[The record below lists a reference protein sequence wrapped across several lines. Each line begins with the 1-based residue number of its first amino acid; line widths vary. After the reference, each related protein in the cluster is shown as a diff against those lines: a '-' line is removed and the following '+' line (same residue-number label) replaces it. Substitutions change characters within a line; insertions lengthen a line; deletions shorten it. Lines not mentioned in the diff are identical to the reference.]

1 MIDRLQTI
9 AEAAANA
16 VGLILDNAVSVNVWW
31 LAAGVALHYAH
42 QVVRIRGWWNIL
54 RAAYP
59 QAESLRYRDVIAAYF
74 AGSGLNA
81 VVPARGGDVMK
92 LYMVKQRIPRGRYS
106 TLVATFV
113 RQ

>member
-1 MIDRLQTI
+1 MIDRIQSI
-9 AEAAANA
+9 GENVAH
-16 VGLILDNAVSVNVWW
+16 VVRLIVDNAVAVSPWW
-31 LAAGVALHYAH
+31 LLAGVLLHYAH

-59 QAESLRYRDVIAAYF
+59 RAEELRYRDVTAAYF

-92 LYMVKQRIPRGRYS
+92 LYMVKQRTP
-106 TLVATFV
+106 
-113 RQ
+113 